1 MKRILSSLLLLL
13 VCQICLASEQTPLPR
28 EPWRAISFM
37 EKRSP
42 NIRWEGDISI
52 KLRGNYNQE
61 DSLRIENSI
70 QILNE
75 LCETVKLSITS
86 SDRGKLELYFL
97 DSTNKHAFEYIIS
110 VNADQISRCGYRI
123 NQKGNITHF
132 EQAINLELVPKE
144 ELQNFLTNTLAWSLY
159 PKRLSID
166 YVYENGKQVNQMPIS
181 IFNTI
186 SYIKK
191 SNKWVEDKVS
201 LNSELSHFDR
211 QLLKAVYATNFAQ
224 LLPLA
229 KKQYYLLPK
238 WVNKNSYFIL
248 VFPLVLALFL
258 LAGLIILF
266 YKKVG
271 VKIPNKIAQFNVMS
285 ALALLSIGT
294 LGSLYFTI
302 AEKLKDPYVSVG
314 NRMDVIFVFFAMLMI
329 IGLPALNIIRKI
341 ELNILKHTQHKY
353 FKVLLLFLST
363 SLIPT
368 LSLLIIVYATT
379 RHRLNNEEIQFI
391 IRFFCAFT
399 FIGAIRALISFY
411 ILKEKEVKI
420 ENEVELTKLRELKT
434 KAELSALHSK
444 INPHFLYNSL
454 NSIAGLAKTDSEK
467 TEHMAL
473 SLSKLFRYAINKEQ
487 SDWTTLEEEIKMVN
501 IYLDIEK
508 VRFDDRLKFTIDLPD
523 ELKTA
528 KIPRFSIQPL
538 VENAIK
544 HGVSKL
550 VGKGEIHVSVRKTE
564 KGMEITVGDNG
575 LEFPKELEPGFGIQS
590 IYDKLEIMYPNGFEL
605 HFVNAPNKQILLKL
619 S

>member
-1 MKRILSSLLLLL
+1 MKGTIISLLFLMISQL
-13 VCQICLASEQTPLPR
+13 CLASEQTPLPR

-42 NIRWEGDISI
+42 DIRWEGEISI
-52 KLRGNYNQE
+52 KLFGNYRQE
-61 DSLRIENSI
+61 DSLLVDNSI
-70 QILNE
+70 KTLNE
-75 LCETVKLSITS
+75 LCETAKLRITS

-97 DSTNKHAFEYIIS
+97 DSTNKQDYENFVYLKK
-110 VNADQISRCGYRI
+110 DQTLNWQYYS
-123 NQKGNITHF
+123 NQNKIITHF
-132 EQAINLELVPKE
+132 NQAINLELVPKE
-144 ELQNFLTNTLAWSLY
+144 DRQNFLTNTLAWSLY

-166 YVYENGKQVNQMPIS
+166 YVYENGKQINQKPIS
-181 IFNTI
+181 IFNTVT
-186 SYIKK
+186 SIKVSK
-191 SNKWVEDKVS
+191 KWVIDKIP

-211 QLLKAVYATNFAQ
+211 QLIKTVYASNFAQ
-224 LLPLA
+224 LLPIA

-248 VFPLVLALFL
+248 VFPSVLALFL

-271 VKIPNKIAQFNVMS
+271 VNIPNKIAQFNVMF

-329 IGLPALNIIRKI
+329 IGLPALNIIRLI
-341 ELNILKHTQHKY
+341 ELRILKHTQHKY

-379 RHRLNNEEIQFI
+379 RQDFDKFEIQII

-411 ILKEKEVKI
+411 ILKEKETKI
-420 ENEVELTKLRELKT
+420 ENEVQLAKLRELKT
-434 KAELSALHSK
+434 KAELGALHSK

-454 NSIAGLAKTDSEK
+454 NSIAGLAITDSEI

-473 SLSKLFRYAINKEQ
+473 SLSKLFRYSINKEQ
-487 SDWTTLEEEIKMVN
+487 SDWSTLEEEIQMVN

-508 VRFDDRLKFTIDLPD
+508 VRFDDRLAFTIDLPD
-523 ELKTA
+523 ELKA
-528 KIPRFSIQPL
+528 SKVPRFIIQPL

-544 HGVSKL
+544 HGISKL
-550 VGKGEIHVSVRKTE
+550 VSKGEVHISAQQNGKWI
-564 KGMEITVGDNG
+564 KITVSDNG
-575 LEFPKELEPGFGIQS
+575 IEFPKELVPGFGIQS
-590 IYDKLEIMYPNGFEL
+590 IYDKLEIMYPNSFEL
-605 HFVNAPNKQILLKL
+605 HFVNAPNKHIMLKL